1 MSTPPAPR
9 KHGIITQFQEEA
21 LQAVFSISEAE
32 SFALAGGTALSE
44 YYLGHRLSEDLDLFS
59 FEADAVPLLGERVM
73 TDLPTILPGVTVSR
87 SRRYPTF
94 QGFLVT
100 RSDGTLKVDIGVAAA
115 PRLGDFDR
123 VEGVN
128 VLGALDLFVDKLHA
142 FYSRR
147 APRDAVDVW
156 ALVTILKQDIA
167 DLEPLLF
174 AKDQGML
181 VDRLGWVDAFL
192 APTQAGEIVP
202 PGLRSMMRVPLD
214 DATLRSFL
222 LREAESVTERIAVP
236 SRGGFVYD
244 QPDGL
249 ESGPHSA
256 VGSKNVE
263 AIESPKDGTPASDLQ
278 FKGPKSRGLRGRE
291 RFKR

>member
-9 KHGIITQFQEEA
+9 RHGIITPFQEEV
-21 LQAVFSISEAE
+21 LQAVLSIPEAE

-44 YYLGHRLSEDLDLFS
+44 YYLGHRLSEDLDIVS

-73 TDLPTILPGVTVSR
+73 GDLPTLLPGATVSR

-94 QGFLVT
+94 QGFLVA
-100 RSDGTLKVDIGVAAA
+100 RSGGTLKVDIGVAAA
-115 PRLGDFDR
+115 PRLGDFGR

-142 FYSRR
+142 LYSRR

-156 ALVTILKQDIA
+156 AMVTILNQDIA

-192 APTQAGEIVP
+192 APTQAEEIVP
-202 PGLRSMMRVPLD
+202 PGLRSMIRVPLD
-214 DATLRSFL
+214 EGTLRSFL
-222 LREAESVTERIAVP
+222 LHEAESVTRRIAIP
-236 SRGGFVYD
+236 SRRGLVYA
-244 QPDGL
+244 QPDGS
-249 ESGPHSA
+249 ESGAPGSVVSTRVETMESA
-256 VGSKNVE
+256 EGVP
-263 AIESPKDGTPASDLQ
+263 AASDPR
-278 FKGPKSRGLRGRE
+278 FKGPKPRGLGGG
-291 RFKR
+291 